1 MAGTKMK
8 KAKGVSFARLD
19 WDLSTPQMWK
29 AINHGSKDYDIVQV
43 GNISDNKDAP
53 HRFYDGNAKSWA
65 PDIHKGVEPSTLVKS
80 IDYNGVDKTLT
91 VVYRD
96 GFKATYHDIE
106 PDMAD
111 EFSKADSKGRWAL
124 ANLWGRSYS

>member
-1 MAGTKMK
+1 MTGTKMK
-8 KAKGVSFARLD
+8 KAKGFSFSRLD
-19 WDLSTPQMWK
+19 WDVKAPQMWK
-29 AINHGSKDYDIVQV
+29 AINHGKKDDEVVQV
-43 GNISDNKDAP
+43 GTISGDKNAP

-80 IDYNGVDKTLT
+80 IDYNGGDKTLT
-91 VVYRD
+91 VTFRS

-106 PDMAD
+106 PEMAD

-124 ANLWGRSYS
+124 ANLWNRDYS

>member
-19 WDLSTPQMWK
+19 WDLNTPQMWK
-29 AINHGSKDYDIVQV
+29 AINNGRGNDEVVQV
-43 GNISDNKDAP
+43 GSITDDKNAP
-53 HRFYDGNAKSWA
+53 HRFYDGNPKSWA
-65 PDIHKGVEPSTLVKS
+65 PDIHKGTEPSTLVGS
-80 IDYNGVDKTLT
+80 IDYNGGDKTLT
-91 VVYRD
+91 VTYRD

-106 PDMAD
+106 PELAE

-124 ANLWGRSYS
+124 ANLWGRAYS